1 MIFSLV
7 MGGCFLRRT
16 RSYYKNP
23 AHLDR
28 GSEYNLSVSKEAV
41 LQALDPSRN
50 IIYREQNKQPHHWD
64 YLTTHHL
71 DYLTTSHTSFGLF
84 DHTSFGLFDHTSFG
98 LFDHPA
104 FGLFNHPAFGLYY
117 WCIYKLGIIQQNE
130 SVYFIKRRSKTMD
143 RGW

>member
-28 GSEYNLSVSKEAV
+28 GSEYNLSLSVSKEAV

-50 IIYREQNKQPHHWD
+50 IIYREQNKQPHHLDYLTTRHSDYFTTHHWDYLTTQHSDYFTTHHWDYLTTQHSD

-71 DYLTTSHTSFGLF
+71 DYLTTQHL
-84 DHTSFGLFDHTSFG
+84 D
-98 LFDHPA
+98 
-104 FGLFNHPAFGLYY
+104 
-117 WCIYKLGIIQQNE
+117 
-130 SVYFIKRRSKTMD
+130 YFIGAFTTWNYSTE
-143 RGW
+143 